1 VTATGSRLEHDWFPG
16 ELPASVRI
24 GAGSWVHSAHA
35 FQYFRSERDPAV
47 VIGEH
52 SGVYVGTY
60 FDLGPDGSVDIG
72 DYTTV
77 VGAIITTDARVSIGD
92 HAFVA
97 HEVVIA
103 DGPWAAPPGAAIAR
117 RPGGPGPRDVV
128 IGPTAWVGA
137 RAVLL
142 GGAHIGEGAIVAAGA
157 VVDSEV
163 PPFAT
168 VAGNPARV
176 VRRAAS

>member
-1 VTATGSRLEHDWFPG
+1 VTAAGVRLEHDWFPG
-16 ELPASVRI
+16 ELPANVRI

-35 FQYFRSERDPAV
+35 FQHFRGERDPAV

-60 FDLGPDGSVDIG
+60 FDLGPSGSVEIG

-77 VGAIITTDARVSIGD
+77 VGAIIATDGSVSIGD
-92 HAFVA
+92 HVFIA

-117 RPGGPGPRDVV
+117 HAGGPSSRDVV
-128 IGPTAWVGA
+128 IGRTAWLGA

-142 GGAHIGEGAIVAAGA
+142 GGARIGEGAIVAAGA
-157 VVDSEV
+157 VVDCEV

-168 VAGNPARV
+168 VAGSPARV
-176 VRRAAS
+176 VRRPGS